1 MRWRYFAVLV
11 AAVSLWM
18 PSTAAASRTID
29 VDPHH
34 VKFGKQPFHNFTT
47 RSFSVTNVSKRTINV
62 AIVPGFVPD
71 DFSPGQPE
79 STCPLTSDTS
89 LAPGASC
96 THVVGYYPDPAEPF
110 LGPRKIKLQVVAR
123 SLAGKKLARQEVKVT
138 GQAVP
143 PISINPPSMRFGTQ
157 PFETFATRTVTI
169 KNKTAIP
176 LVVTVDAQLPDDFS
190 DLIDSTCVL
199 GDTELAPGARCT
211 HVVGFRP
218 TPFFGGFET
227 ASLVVTIRNLAGTQ
241 LYQQLVEIT
250 GTGV

>member
-1 MRWRYFAVLV
+1 MHWRYLAVL
-11 AAVSLWM
+11 AALASLWM
-18 PSTAAASRTID
+18 PSTAAASRTLD
-29 VDPHH
+29 VDPQH

-47 RSFSVTNVSKRTINV
+47 HSFTVTNVSKRTINV
-62 AIVPGFVPD
+62 SIVPGFVPD
-71 DFSPGQPE
+71 DFSPGQPD
-79 STCPLTSDTS
+79 STCPLTSDTT

-110 LGPRKIKLQVVAR
+110 LGPRKIKLHVIAR
-123 SLAGKKLARQEVKVT
+123 SLAGTKLQSREVKVT

-143 PISINPPSMRFGTQ
+143 PITIAPPHMRFGTQ

-176 LVVTVDAQLPDDFS
+176 LIVTVDAQLPDDFS

-199 GDTELAPGARCT
+199 GDTELAPGGRCT

-227 ASLVVTIRNLAGTQ
+227 ASLVVTVRNLAGTQ

>member
-1 MRWRYFAVLV
+1 MHWRYLAVL
-11 AAVSLWM
+11 AALASLWM
-18 PSTAAASRTID
+18 PSTAAASRTLD

-47 RSFSVTNVSKRTINV
+47 RSFTVTNVSKRTINV
-62 AIVPGFVPD
+62 SVVPGLVPD
-71 DFSPGQPE
+71 DFSPGQPD
-79 STCPLTSDTS
+79 STCALASDTT

-110 LGPRKIKLQVVAR
+110 LGPRRIKLQVVAR
-123 SLAGKKLARQEVKVT
+123 SLFGKKIERREVKVT

-143 PISINPPSMRFGTQ
+143 PITIAPPQMRFGTQ

-169 KNKTAIP
+169 KNKTAMP
-176 LVVTVDAQLPDDFS
+176 LIVTVDAQLPDDFS

-199 GDTELAPGARCT
+199 GDTELVPGGSCT

-227 ASLVVTIRNLAGTQ
+227 ASLVVTVRNLAGTQ

-250 GTGV
+250 GTGA